1 MDPISHDFERSG
13 AIRIKR
19 DSLKHCWAMAIGSHW
34 VPLPWVET
42 ADAVSVVLWVKERT
56 DGTAPISVE
65 L

>member
-1 MDPISHDFERSG
+1 MDAINFHSNGE

-19 DSLKHCWAMAIGSHW
+19 DSLRHCWAMAIGGHW
-34 VPLPWVET
+34 VPLPWKET

-56 DGTAPISVE
+56 NGTVAVNVE